1 MPTPSWTG
9 GGHGVHAH
17 GGAHIVTQDDLQLA
31 SPDRLV
37 DDEGRQYDDPQACNA
52 RFTNRITISQ
62 VELGLHGGGASSRK
76 APLAAFFHIAVAD
89 TWQRRQIFRR
99 MGASV
104 AIEE

>member
-1 MPTPSWTG
+1 MISSSPRLTASWTMKVG
-9 GGHGVHAH
+9 S
-17 GGAHIVTQDDLQLA
+17 TM
-31 SPDRLV
+31 
-37 DDEGRQYDDPQACNA
+37 
-52 RFTNRITISQ
+52 NRITISQ